1 MKKEISVE
9 AMELSFRIL
18 EVVFSMQEYKTKEE
32 VIKVATAMSDVAKED
47 EKYPK
52 DIKDAFEEALNK
64 LNELSFEEM
73 MEIKKIIQED

>member
-52 DIKDAFEEALNK
+52 DIKDAFAEALNK